1 MNATASSVQ
10 NEVGLKSTFTL
21 LLISINL
28 TEESVFL
35 TCSGYIDV
43 PKYRYSVMHLIVSKS
58 F

>member
-1 MNATASSVQ
+1 MVMMVRTIQCKNEAS
-10 NEVGLKSTFTL
+10 
-21 LLISINL
+21 LIYPVS
-28 TEESVFL
+28 L